1 MNRLSLTAR
10 IASLVVAGIFAA
22 ADLGAQQP
30 RDSSVIKRRT
40 LYEDLQMLTGVLNQI
55 RVNHPDTIEAHEL
68 IAAAIEGMVQAADPH
83 SYVIT
88 AHRLDPAKAKAYREG
103 RAHPVP
109 LTFEFVG
116 ASPVVLSVVPG
127 SSAWKADV
135 LPGDE
140 LVAIEGKPVAA
151 RSAEELDIQLTG
163 PRNSAITLTF
173 ERRRSD
179 GSLVQVERTVRRER
193 ADEETAVPAVF
204 MLDAVTGYVRVTTFT
219 SDRAADDL
227 HDALGA
233 LERSGMKRLVLDLR
247 GNGGG
252 RVDQAA
258 AIAGEFLPKGA
269 LVYTTEGR
277 KPDVADT
284 GRVSR
289 SFWSREKRYPMV
301 LMMDKGSASASELVA
316 GALQDHDRA
325 LVVGR
330 TSFGK
335 SLVMY
340 PQFLP
345 DGSFMSMVVGHA
357 KTPCGR
363 VLQRSYRGLTTREY
377 VRQAG
382 VDSDTIGRPSCRTS
396 GGRTVYG
403 GGGVY
408 PDIHFGPELPVP
420 AWLSRV
426 REEALPLKWLAG
438 HLSANASSYASLD
451 ALADAPVL
459 AGGGLADFRKFATE
473 QKVIIPTGP
482 EADRRLQQL
491 LVPLVA
497 ESKWGAAGYY
507 RLVAALDPE
516 LQRAVEAFAQAE
528 AVLRAGEGGS
538 SPR

>member
-1 MNRLSLTAR
+1 MIRAVRRAAL
-10 IASLVVAGIFAA
+10 AA
-22 ADLGAQQP
+22 AMLTTATSGLSAQQP
-30 RDSSVIKRRT
+30 RDSTVIRPRT
-40 LYEDLQMLTGVLNQI
+40 LYEDLQMLSGVLNQI
-55 RVNHPDTIEAHEL
+55 RVNHPDSIEAHEL
-68 IAAAIEGMVQAADPH
+68 IAAAIEGMVRAADPH

-88 AHRLDPAKAKAYREG
+88 AQRLDPAKAKAYREG
-103 RAHPVP
+103 KAHPVP
-109 LTFEFVG
+109 VTFAFIG

-140 LVAIEGKPVAA
+140 LVAIEGSPVAA
-151 RSAEELDIQLTG
+151 RSAEELDIFLTG
-163 PRNSAITLTF
+163 PRNSPIALTF

-179 GSLVQVERTVRRER
+179 GSLARMERTLRRER
-193 ADEETAVPAVF
+193 MDEETAVPAVF
-204 MLDAVTGYVRVTTFT
+204 MLDAVTGYARVTTF
-219 SDRAADDL
+219 SNDRVADDL
-227 HDALGA
+227 HDALGR
-233 LERSGMKRLVLDLR
+233 LERAGMKRLVLDLR

-252 RVDQAA
+252 RIDQAA

-269 LVYTTEGR
+269 LVYTSEGR
-277 KPDVADT
+277 KSDVADT

-301 LMMDKGSASASELVA
+301 LMIDKGSASASELVA

-325 LVVGR
+325 LLVGR

-345 DGSFMSMVVGHA
+345 DGSFMSMVVGHV

-363 VLQRSYRGLTTREY
+363 VIQRSYRGLTTREY

-382 VDSDTIGRPSCRTS
+382 IDSDTVGRPSCRTS
-396 GGRTVYG
+396 GGRIVYG

-426 REEALPLKWLAG
+426 REEALPLKWIAG
-438 HLSANASSYASLD
+438 HVTAQASSYTSVD
-451 ALADAPVL
+451 ALAAAPAL
-459 AGGGLADFRKFATE
+459 AGSGLAEFREFAAE
-473 QKVIIPTGP
+473 QKVTIPAGP
-482 EADRRLQQL
+482 EADRRLQRL

-497 ESKWGAAGYY
+497 DSKWGSEGYY

-516 LQRAVEAFAQAE
+516 LKLAVDAFAQAE
-528 AVLRAGEGGS
+528 AVLRTGDSGGGS
-538 SPR
+538 SAR